1 MRAQSLCSLLFVT
14 EAPSKV
20 QLRSQLP
27 WEGFAICSIDEA
39 TAIILFLLIYQLIVN
54 CLVAY
59 LSAIIKVWLSHLFN
73 SRLWS
78 IWLYCEL
85 WRAKT
90 SPSMVLNSARWQSSE
105 DRLSCMVVTV
115 AQLLSCVR
123 LFATPWTAARQAS
136 LSFTVSWNFLKLIS
150 IELVILC
157 GGTSRRWLC
166 LWYRLHTG
174 FLFQRGEGRLPPPT
188 ELTTT

>member
-39 TAIILFLLIYQLIVN
+39 TAIILFLLIYRLIVN

-90 SPSMVLNSARWQSSE
+90 SPSMVSNSARWQSSK

-115 AQLLSCVR
+115 VQPLSCVR
-123 LFATPWTAARQAS
+123 LCDPMDCSTPGFPVLHRLLEFAQTHIHWVGDFVWR
-136 LSFTVSWNFLKLIS
+136 
-150 IELVILC
+150 
-157 GGTSRRWLC
+157 
-166 LWYRLHTG
+166 H
-174 FLFQRGEGRLPPPT
+174 
-188 ELTTT
+188 

>member
-1 MRAQSLCSLLFVT
+1 MWAQSLCSLLFVT

-27 WEGFAICSIDEA
+27 WEGFAICSIYEA
-39 TAIILFLLIYQLIVN
+39 TVIILFLLIYQLIVN

-78 IWLYCEL
+78 IRLYCEL

-90 SPSMVLNSARWQSSE
+90 SPPTPLEFCSMTRAVKTVYLVWLLLLFSRS
-105 DRLSCMVVTV
+105 VVSDS
-115 AQLLSCVR
+115 LWP
-123 LFATPWTAARQAS
+123 PWTAALQAS
-136 LSFTVSWNFLKLIS
+136 LSFTISWSLLKFLSTESVMPSNHLILCHHVSPLSLNLPQSQVFSSMLHKLIYS
-150 IELVILC
+150 
-157 GGTSRRWLC
+157 
-166 LWYRLHTG
+166 
-174 FLFQRGEGRLPPPT
+174 Q
-188 ELTTT
+188 